1 MLVPPVW
8 RASIPGQRPPPYG
21 RRLASVE
28 RGNEIFVLPLN
39 LDSSSER
46 RASLL
51 QSGKDYACFLSPW
64 GQKATEAYNS
74 LMLRF
79 FGNVLGMRARVSQIP
94 RLVAIFDLDSIGLRR
109 RAMANR
115 FCIRMKEQC
124 EDESD
129 GEQRARMQAMNTL
142 RDLTLSIPCRRLMGN
157 ISCPIAEEE
166 LAAIRKRTR
175 KVLLDK
181 MKRPMVLGKG
191 LCLALRLPNSKHRR
205 LAVRWPLGAFPI
217 HYRFLR
223 RIGLQ
228 RLLDHMAYLAKKKL
242 EPQGQ
247 ISLRIALDT
256 ISCIP
261 EVPPF
266 V

>member
-1 MLVPPVW
+1 
-8 RASIPGQRPPPYG
+8 
-21 RRLASVE
+21 
-28 RGNEIFVLPLN
+28 
-39 LDSSSER
+39 
-46 RASLL
+46 
-51 QSGKDYACFLSPW
+51 
-64 GQKATEAYNS
+64 
-74 LMLRF
+74 
-79 FGNVLGMRARVSQIP
+79 MRVRVSQLP

-115 FCIRMKEQC
+115 FCIRMKEEC

-142 RDLTLSIPCRRLMGN
+142 RHLTLSIPCRRLIGN
-157 ISCPIAEEE
+157 ISRPITEEE
-166 LAAIRKRTR
+166 LAAIKKRTR

-205 LAVRWPLGAFPI
+205 LAIRWHLGTFPI

-228 RLLDHMAYLAKKKL
+228 RLLDHMEYLAKKKL
-242 EPQGQ
+242 EPQKH